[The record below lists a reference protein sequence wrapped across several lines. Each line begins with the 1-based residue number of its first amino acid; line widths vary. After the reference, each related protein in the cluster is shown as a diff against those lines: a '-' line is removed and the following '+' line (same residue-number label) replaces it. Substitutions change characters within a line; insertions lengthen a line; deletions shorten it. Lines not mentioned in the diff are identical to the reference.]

1 MKWIVTGAAG
11 FIGCNTVAALLA
23 RGDQV
28 VGIGDLSRPGTDRNL
43 AWLEARADGA
53 FAFQRC
59 DVRNESELGRM
70 VTVVA
75 GRRLEAS
82 LRSSG

>member
-28 VGIGDLSRPGTDRNL
+28 VGIDDLSRPGTDRNL
-43 AWLEARADGA
+43 AWLEGRGDEG
-53 FAFQRC
+53 FAFHRC
-59 DVRNESELGRM
+59 DVRNEIELGRM
-70 VTVVA
+70 ATVVA